1 MFFLQLLSE
10 ACGPE
15 MTLKLMLPTILSMA
29 GDNVPNVR
37 FNVAKT
43 ILRIGKM
50 LDQGYAVCL
59 DTTYSFLLRCKIEN
73 ENPSYTVLVQHF
85 SWQ

>member
-1 MFFLQLLSE
+1 MFSLQLLSE

-59 DTTYSFLLRCKIEN
+59 DTTNSFSPK
-73 ENPSYTVLVQHF
+73 VQD
-85 SWQ
+85 WI